1 MHNFA
6 WLQLFYFLHKMLFS
20 DRGSGLWC
28 IGDTF
33 SQLSLVMAQKHLLL
47 LISHNC
53 SLFPVQISFHSI
65 TQCCVRCYK
74 KSEFSDL
81 NQKNHLMII
90 LSSFPHPFCWQ
101 HWDIYHNA
109 DDVSIFPSTLTTNP
123 SHKRHRSISPNISQ
137 HFLQN
142 SCKKNIEPA
151 VPFCGDPGP
160 AQPMR
165 SQECPNGRFYWRRT
179 EITLTDSQP
188 HVENSNSCAMWPWS

>member
-1 MHNFA
+1 MHPPASGACYNAPKRTGAQEWNAQLCLIATFLLFA
-6 WLQLFYFLHKMLFS
+6 QNAFLWQ
-20 DRGSGLWC
+20 GSGLWC

-109 DDVSIFPSTLTTNP
+109 DDVEYFSRRLWQQTHLIKDTDPFLPTFPSTSSKIP
-123 SHKRHRSISPNISQ
+123 A
-137 HFLQN
+137 
-142 SCKKNIEPA
+142 KK
-151 VPFCGDPGP
+151 
-160 AQPMR
+160 
-165 SQECPNGRFYWRRT
+165 T
-179 EITLTDSQP
+179 
-188 HVENSNSCAMWPWS
+188 

>member
-1 MHNFA
+1 MHPKGLEHKSGMHNFA
-6 WLQLFYFLHKMLFS
+6 WLQLFFFLHKMLFS

-109 DDVSIFPSTLTTNP
+109 DDVEYFSRRLWQQTHLIKDTDPFLPKFPSTSSKIP
-123 SHKRHRSISPNISQ
+123 A
-137 HFLQN
+137 
-142 SCKKNIEPA
+142 KK
-151 VPFCGDPGP
+151 
-160 AQPMR
+160 
-165 SQECPNGRFYWRRT
+165 T
-179 EITLTDSQP
+179 
-188 HVENSNSCAMWPWS
+188 